1 MFFKH
6 LYEALKAK
14 DAISEMISQF
24 VEMLEIGR
32 WMFAKSCAVVEKRVP
47 ASEVREELF
56 ERDRLINKLERTIR
70 EQIVV
75 HLVTG
80 HEGDIGMC
88 LVLMSIVKDAERIGD
103 YCKNVFLVGTQFKGR
118 YQRAEYAVPLR
129 TLETQIADLF
139 PRVQEAFSQ
148 TKETEARLVAEDS
161 SVLRKQCDLLM
172 QQLLTPGGSATPD
185 EAAALVIRARFL
197 KRISAHLGNIATSVG
212 NPVPMLD
219 YRGKKPLDEPE
230 E

>member
-1 MFFKH
+1 MFFKR
-6 LYEALKAK
+6 LYEALRGK
-14 DAISEMISQF
+14 DAISEMIGEF

-32 WMFAKSCAVVEKRVP
+32 WMFAKSCAVVEKRIP
-47 ASEVREELF
+47 PDEVREELF
-56 ERDRLINKLERTIR
+56 KRDRLINKLERTVR

-80 HEGDIGMC
+80 HEADIGMC

-103 YCKNVFLVGTQFKGR
+103 YCKNVFLVGTQFTGR
-118 YQRAEYAVPLR
+118 YERSEYAVPLGS
-129 TLETQIADLF
+129 LEAQIDELF
-139 PRVQEAFSQ
+139 PRAQEAFSQ
-148 TKETEARLVAEDS
+148 AKRTESRMVVEDS
-161 SVLRKQCDLLM
+161 SVIRKQCDFLI
-172 QQLLTPGGSATPD
+172 QQLLTPGGAAAPD

-219 YRGKKPLDEPE
+219 YRGKKPLDEPHE
-230 E
+230 